1 MNARSA
7 MPATSQSPAPSVLR
21 AAITTVAPYVA
32 WLVAL
37 FVVLAWWVQVR
48 LEVNQLRQD
57 LYRNAAAHRE
67 AALFN
72 ERLKLEMDAR
82 RRTVAMERAARR
94 MGLSREAAPSVR
106 VEGPR

>member
-1 MNARSA
+1 MLRSA
-7 MPATSQSPAPSVLR
+7 AS
-21 AAITTVAPYVA
+21 TVAPYVV
-32 WLVAL
+32 WGVAL

-57 LYRNAAAHRE
+57 LHRNSAAHRE

-82 RRTVAMERAARR
+82 RRTVAMERAATR
-94 MGLSREAAPSVR
+94 MGLSPKAAPTVR
-106 VEGPR
+106 VQGVR